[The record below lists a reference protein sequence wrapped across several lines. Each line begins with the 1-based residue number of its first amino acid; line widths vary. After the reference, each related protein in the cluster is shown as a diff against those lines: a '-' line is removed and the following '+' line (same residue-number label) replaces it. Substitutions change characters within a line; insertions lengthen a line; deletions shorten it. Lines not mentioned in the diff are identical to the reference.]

1 MSLLK
6 PVSQRD
12 MDEVCENED
21 GSQMC
26 SSSVCAD
33 TFQSSQTQ
41 SSDSDRSTAFK
52 EDEYPGLD
60 AVIYEIQEVRKI
72 QTNLEKCLQAL
83 QTTYQQ
89 HHIMIH
95 QALEEEKS
103 RWNLLEQKL
112 IDQTELN
119 QRETEDLKEEI
130 TSTKEMIEYQSNDRI
145 KEFFVEL
152 ETCQNH
158 LLRLELQQ
166 QQQLI
171 LRAPE
176 VIQIFQMK
184 LQQQVVQL
192 EQLENPTGKALLGKW
207 FFGLPVVSSVLTCVF
222 SCACSSAG
230 VQHKLKPPGGAVI
243 ISLHFPHSLLK
254 F

>member
-1 MSLLK
+1 MSRLK
-6 PVSQRD
+6 PVLQRD
-12 MDEVCENED
+12 MDKVCEDED

-26 SSSVCAD
+26 SSSVFAD

-60 AVIYEIQEVRKI
+60 AVIYQIQEVREI
-72 QTNLEKCLQAL
+72 QKNLEKCLQAL
-83 QTTYQQ
+83 QTTYHQ

-166 QQQLI
+166 QQQVHMERPEETTAHTI
-171 LRAPE
+171 LGK
-176 VIQIFQMK
+176 VIK
-184 LQQQVVQL
+184 GLLVV
-192 EQLENPTGKALLGKW
+192 TSALLAFVCTVSHAVL
-207 FFGLPVVSSVLTCVF
+207 FFKSSSHILSTLLLAVLLLF
-222 SCACSSAG
+222 
-230 VQHKLKPPGGAVI
+230 I
-243 ISLHFPHSLLK
+243 IKYFFQS
-254 F
+254 

>member
-41 SSDSDRSTAFK
+41 SSDSDRSSAFK

-60 AVIYEIQEVRKI
+60 ALIYEIQEVRKI
-72 QTNLEKCLQAL
+72 QKNLEKCLQAL

-166 QQQLI
+166 QQQVLMEGPEETTAQTI
-171 LRAPE
+171 LGK
-176 VIQIFQMK
+176 VIK
-184 LQQQVVQL
+184 GLLVV
-192 EQLENPTGKALLGKW
+192 TSALLAFVCTVSHAVL
-207 FFGLPVVSSVLTCVF
+207 FFKSSSHILSTLLLAGLL
-222 SCACSSAG
+222 
-230 VQHKLKPPGGAVI
+230 LLI
-243 ISLHFPHSLLK
+243 IKYFFQS
-254 F
+254 

>member
-1 MSLLK
+1 
-6 PVSQRD
+6 
-12 MDEVCENED
+12 MDKVCENED
-21 GSQMC
+21 GSQMR

-72 QTNLEKCLQAL
+72 QKNLEKCLQSL

-89 HHIMIH
+89 HHSMIH

-166 QQQLI
+166 QQQVHSE
-171 LRAPE
+171 RPE
-176 VIQIFQMK
+176 ETT
-184 LQQQVVQL
+184 VQ
-192 EQLENPTGKALLGKW
+192 TILGKVIK
-207 FFGLPVVSSVLTCVF
+207 GLLVVSSALLAFVCTVSHAVLF
-222 SCACSSAG
+222 FKSSS
-230 VQHKLKPPGGAVI
+230 HILSTLLLAVLLLLI
-243 ISLHFPHSLLK
+243 IKYFFQS
-254 F
+254 

>member
-1 MSLLK
+1 MSRLK

-41 SSDSDRSTAFK
+41 SSDSNRSTAFN

-60 AVIYEIQEVRKI
+60 SVIYEIQEVRKI
-72 QTNLEKCLQAL
+72 QKNLEKCLQAL
-83 QTTYQQ
+83 QTTYHQD
-89 HHIMIH
+89 HIMIH

-166 QQQLI
+166 QQQVHMETPEEITAQTI
-171 LRAPE
+171 LGK
-176 VIQIFQMK
+176 VIK
-184 LQQQVVQL
+184 GLLVV
-192 EQLENPTGKALLGKW
+192 TSALLAFVCTVSHAVL
-207 FFGLPVVSSVLTCVF
+207 FFKSSSQILSTLLLAVL
-222 SCACSSAG
+222 
-230 VQHKLKPPGGAVI
+230 LLLI
-243 ISLHFPHSLLK
+243 IKYFFQS
-254 F
+254 